1 MSQCPRFSF
10 CPHSLFCLNAS
21 TCAASQGAAASM
33 GGSMGNSVGGG
44 LAMSLEGQAGFSPS
58 EFMAGTP
65 PNWSDPSMAQVE
77 QNFPLVSLLAARAR
91 LYSARL

>member
-1 MSQCPRFSF
+1 
-10 CPHSLFCLNAS
+10 
-21 TCAASQGAAASM
+21 M

-77 QNFPLVSLLAARAR
+77 QNFPLVNLLRAR
-91 LYSARL
+91 LVLDCEHVFYSSSASALDMCVAGHGG